1 MRTARGWVLL
11 LAVGVL
17 VACGGEASEP
27 AEGVA
32 GEPTEVTYSS
42 ELGVSL
48 DEMTQLPSGL
58 YYQDL
63 GEGGGQAAAA
73 GNEVV
78 VHYTGWLPNGQKFD
92 SSRDAGEPY
101 AFRLGAGDVI
111 EGWDEG
117 VAGMR
122 VGGRR
127 KLVIPPGM
135 AYGPQGAGGV
145 IPPNATLV
153 FDVELL
159 EVR

>member
-1 MRTARGWVLL
+1 MRSATGWLVL
-11 LAVGVL
+11 LAVSVL
-17 VACGGEASEP
+17 AACGGEGGEA
-27 AEGVA
+27 ADGVA
-32 GEPTEVTYSS
+32 GEPTEVSYAP

-48 DEMTQLPSGL
+48 NEMTQLPSGL

-73 GNEVV
+73 GDRVA
-78 VHYTGWLPNGQKFD
+78 VHYTGWLPNGEKFD
-92 SSRDAGEPY
+92 SSRDAGQ
-101 AFRLGAGDVI
+101 AFVFELGAGNVI
-111 EGWDEG
+111 PGWDEG

-127 KLVIPPGM
+127 LLVIPPGM
-135 AYGPQGAGGV
+135 AYGAEGAGGV

-159 EVR
+159 AVE